1 VFAAN
6 VISRFSSH
14 HGCKAGD
21 SQSQG
26 NERAVLQTRRGVGD
40 KDDPRGALANLAPVM
55 IDIPRG
61 KYLRMRNGPLP
72 THDAELFVKCPAC
85 DGWIDCSST
94 RATCRTLRRITAM
107 TGAEFRNSDRRHSAN
122 LPGPQGLR
130 EEATRLLRNPYS
142 VIEVK
147 TCEVETVRRC
157 LSGRRERCI
166 PQVAPDRSRLRH
178 NCSNGSFEG

>member
-130 EEATRLLRNPYS
+130 EEATRLLKNPYS

-147 TCEVETVRRC
+147 DLR
-157 LSGRRERCI
+157 SGDGTA
-166 PQVAPDRSRLRH
+166 VALRPA
-178 NCSNGSFEG
+178 